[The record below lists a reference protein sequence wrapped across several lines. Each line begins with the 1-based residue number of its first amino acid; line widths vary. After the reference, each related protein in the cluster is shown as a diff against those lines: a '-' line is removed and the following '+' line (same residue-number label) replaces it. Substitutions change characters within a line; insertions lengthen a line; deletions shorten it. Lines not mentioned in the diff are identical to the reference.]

1 MITLK
6 IGRNEYFITNKDRFM
21 DNGACV
27 QLLTQSKEPSK
38 WGRVPN
44 PVLSKLAVKEIASF
58 ERVTVSRS
66 SLATVFS
73 LGEAKK

>member
-6 IGRNEYFITNKDRFM
+6 IGKHEYSISDKDKFV
-21 DNGACV
+21 DNGSCV
-27 QLLTQSKEPSK
+27 QLLTQSKEPST
-38 WGRVPN
+38 WGRFPN
-44 PVLSKLAVKEIASF
+44 PVLSKRAVKEIARF

-73 LGEAKK
+73 LGEVK